1 MDQMKVY
8 KQIVRVSVS
17 SKTELQILNKQ
28 KNKYFHKKNP
38 GPDTDLFAGEI
49 PWVILIAVSSLL
61 VISACIVGLA
71 ICICRRNT
79 SRNPPQQSVQCKNL
93 III

>member
-1 MDQMKVY
+1 MVNHHHY
-8 KQIVRVSVS
+8 
-17 SKTELQILNKQ
+17 L
-28 KNKYFHKKNP
+28 
-38 GPDTDLFAGEI
+38 GPESDLFAGEI

-79 SRNPPQQSVQCKNL
+79 TRNPPQQSVQCKNL

>member
-1 MDQMKVY
+1 MDLTRECQLIAKVCL
-8 KQIVRVSVS
+8 SVFLLS
-17 SKTELQILNKQ
+17 FNIKVLIENLCHI
-28 KNKYFHKKNP
+28 
-38 GPDTDLFAGEI
+38 GPETDLFAGEI

-79 SRNPPQQSVQCKNL
+79 TRNPPQQSVQCKNL